1 MPKSI
6 VAVAVEQRAHTA
18 GRARLSVLHG
28 VSLAKDLGPFIQANI
43 DAQATVRTDGMPT
56 YHGLPAMGIR
66 HDRPVQGHA
75 ARSSE
80 ILPWAHTIFGNLKR
94 WLRGT
99 FYGVSGKHLPRYLDE
114 FVYRIDL
121 AGRRALRLRAQTR
134 RARRADALPPT
145 GG

>member
-1 MPKSI
+1 LPKSI
-6 VAVAVEQRAHTA
+6 VAVAVEPRAHTA

-28 VSLAKDLGPFIQANI
+28 VSLAKDLGPFLQANL

-56 YHGLPAMGIR
+56 YYGLPAMGIR

-94 WLRGT
+94 SLRGT
-99 FYGVSGKHLPRYLDE
+99 FHGVSGKHLPRYLDE
-114 FVYRIDL
+114 FV
-121 AGRRALRLRAQTR
+121 
-134 RARRADALPPT
+134 
-145 GG
+145 